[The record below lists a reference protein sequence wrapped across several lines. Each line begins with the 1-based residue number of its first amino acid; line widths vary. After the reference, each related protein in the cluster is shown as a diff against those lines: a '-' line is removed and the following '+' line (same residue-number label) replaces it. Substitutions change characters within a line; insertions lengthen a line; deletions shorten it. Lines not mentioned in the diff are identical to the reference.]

1 MDHFIITIAR
11 GFGSG
16 GKEIGSK
23 LAKRFEIPC
32 YESQIL
38 KMASDYSGINETLF
52 QKADERLQKHSRSI
66 LRHLKQMPFTSI
78 AEPSAKEFTSDINLF
93 NIQSKIIQQLGM
105 HQSCV
110 IIGKC
115 ADYVLQTFP
124 NVISIYIEA
133 PRDNCVE
140 SIVNKLGVTEQ
151 EANKLIEKTDKFR
164 AEYYKFY
171 TKGGDWTNP
180 VNYDLTINTARV
192 GRENAVELIQDY
204 FYMRFGE
211 VLPREKKASDQAYD

>member
-1 MDHFIITIAR
+1 MDHYVITIAR

-23 LAKRFEIPC
+23 IAARLGIPC

-38 KMASDYSGINETLF
+38 KMASDYSGINEALF
-52 QKADERLQKHSRSI
+52 NEADEKLKWHSKNI
-66 LRHLKQMPFTSI
+66 LGNLKQVPFTSI
-78 AEPSAKEFTSDINLF
+78 AQPSTREFTSDVNLF
-93 NIQSKIIQQLGM
+93 NIQSKIIRQLGM

-115 ADYVLQTFP
+115 ADYVLRTYP

-133 PRDNCVE
+133 PRDACVE
-140 SIVNKLGVTEQ
+140 SITNKMGVTED

-164 AEYYKFY
+164 ADYYCYY
-171 TKGGDWTNP
+171 TNGGYWTNP

-192 GRENAVELIQDY
+192 GRERAVDLIQDY
-204 FYMRFGE
+204 FNMKFGP
-211 VLPREKKASDQAYD
+211 VLPREKNK